1 MKGCRPAPQR
11 RLGHCKQYRQRPV
24 CQSKRRH
31 SVTALAAL
39 FSLRLREPCDRGF
52 VVASVSLFGVWIHK
66 KGSIIIIIII
76 LDMII
81 IIVTITFI
89 IIIVIIRGSSHYATC
104 MPLPSDTFHHNI
116 WGRR

>member
-1 MKGCRPAPQR
+1 MG
-11 RLGHCKQYRQRPV
+11 
-24 CQSKRRH
+24 S
-31 SVTALAAL
+31 S
-39 FSLRLREPCDRGF
+39 ENDRKAC
-52 VVASVSLFGVWIHK
+52 VV
-66 KGSIIIIIII
+66 I
-76 LDMII
+76 LDMTI

>member
-1 MKGCRPAPQR
+1 MSRKRPTAATFA
-11 RLGHCKQYRQRPV
+11 
-24 CQSKRRH
+24 SKINFAIIII
-31 SVTALAAL
+31 VIIIII
-39 FSLRLREPCDRGF
+39 

-66 KGSIIIIIII
+66 KRIIIILDMMIIIII

>member
-1 MKGCRPAPQR
+1 MARTRGALQPAAPI
-11 RLGHCKQYRQRPV
+11 
-24 CQSKRRH
+24 SII
-31 SVTALAAL
+31 
-39 FSLRLREPCDRGF
+39 F
-52 VVASVSLFGVWIHK
+52 VASSVSLFGVWIHK
-66 KGSIIIIIII
+66 KGSIIIIIIII

>member
-1 MKGCRPAPQR
+1 M
-11 RLGHCKQYRQRPV
+11 
-24 CQSKRRH
+24 
-31 SVTALAAL
+31 
-39 FSLRLREPCDRGF
+39 
-52 VVASVSLFGVWIHK
+52 SLFGVWFHH
-66 KGSIIIIIII
+66 KGSIIIIII
-76 LDMII
+76 LDMTI

>member
-1 MKGCRPAPQR
+1 MTPCLRCCP
-11 RLGHCKQYRQRPV
+11 
-24 CQSKRRH
+24 
-31 SVTALAAL
+31 
-39 FSLRLREPCDRGF
+39 SLSRDTLPP
-52 VVASVSLFGVWIHK
+52 WIHK
-66 KGSIIIIIII
+66 KGIIIIIIIII

>member
-1 MKGCRPAPQR
+1 MVLTHCVARTRGALQPAAPR
-11 RLGHCKQYRQRPV
+11 TMRSRAAGAF
-24 CQSKRRH
+24 H
-31 SVTALAAL
+31 STFANRINFA
-39 FSLRLREPCDRGF
+39 
-52 VVASVSLFGVWIHK
+52 II
-66 KGSIIIIIII
+66 IIIIIII